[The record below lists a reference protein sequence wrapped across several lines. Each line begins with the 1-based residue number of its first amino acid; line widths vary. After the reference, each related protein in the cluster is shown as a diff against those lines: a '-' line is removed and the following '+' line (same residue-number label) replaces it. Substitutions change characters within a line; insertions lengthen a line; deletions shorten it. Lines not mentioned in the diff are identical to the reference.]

1 MALLK
6 ENDDFPKVS
15 LEEFDALPMD
25 EQHLYELI
33 DDMVLMTPRPN
44 TLHQDILSEMITHLR
59 NHFKG
64 KTCCPF
70 SELEVRLN
78 KDIFVPDISIL
89 CDPEKF
95 SEQRYE
101 GAPTIAVEI
110 LSPGS
115 MRTDLFVKLNKYQ
128 LAGVQEYWIVSP
140 KSKTIIVHTFTKGAV
155 NEYTLEDT
163 LTSGIFEDLKI
174 PLRDIFPKAP
184 LPSADKIQDDDLKR

>member
-33 DDMVLMTPRPN
+33 DDMVLMTPRPGV
-44 TLHQDILSEMITHLR
+44 LHQSILFNLSVSLAPF
-59 NHFKG
+59 FKG
-64 KTCCPF
+64 KTCRPF

-163 LTSGIFEDLKI
+163 LASGIFEDLKI

-184 LPSADKIQDDDLKR
+184 

>member
-1 MALLK
+1 MAFLK
-6 ENDDFPKVS
+6 ENDAFPKVT

-25 EQHLYELI
+25 ERHLCELI

-44 TLHQDILSEMITHLR
+44 TLHQDILSELITHLR

-64 KTCCPF
+64 KTCRPF

-78 KDIFVPDISIL
+78 KDIFVPDISVL

-101 GAPTIAVEI
+101 GAPAIAVEI

-115 MRTDLFVKLNKYQ
+115 MRTDLFTKLNKYQ

-140 KSKTIIVHTFTKGAV
+140 KSKTIIVHTFAKGEV

-163 LTSGIFEDLKI
+163 LASGIFEDLKI
-174 PLRDIFPKAP
+174 PLSDIFPKAP